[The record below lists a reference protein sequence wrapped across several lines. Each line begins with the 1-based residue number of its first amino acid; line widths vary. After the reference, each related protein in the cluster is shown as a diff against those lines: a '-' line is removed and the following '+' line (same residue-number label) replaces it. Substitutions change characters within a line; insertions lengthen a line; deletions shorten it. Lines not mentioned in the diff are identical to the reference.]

1 MKNEVFNGS
10 RFWNYFKYDFTQ
22 MWRNHVK
29 ASIGIGLSGLILYVI
44 SVGFNLIF
52 GGGWDGPNL
61 GIRFGV
67 FILAFTAL
75 ELYQTRTY
83 GYLTDKRKGS
93 AWLMLPASTFEKWLS
108 MVLMTIIVLPLLFV
122 GVYLLSDLLV
132 ASLDP
137 TVGHSMLHSIGS
149 GFRDLSGEI
158 INVNGDYNTNWSVW
172 AFVPVFFV
180 GICTNFLFFLL
191 CGLIFKKNKILGG
204 FVIIFLLSSLFSIV
218 FSLIGINT
226 NIEIEANDFAEAEVY
241 IRQVLN
247 TVTWV
252 SALMAA
258 GLAGGIYWR
267 LKTLKH

>member
-1 MKNEVFNGS
+1 MKSEVFSSS

-22 MWRNHVK
+22 MWRNHMK
-29 ASIGIGLSGLILYVI
+29 AAIGIGLSGLILYVI
-44 SVGFNLIF
+44 TVAFNLIF
-52 GGGWDGPNL
+52 NGSWNGPSL
-61 GIRFGV
+61 GARLLVLIV
-67 FILAFTAL
+67 AFSAL

-93 AWLMLPASTFEKWLS
+93 AWLMNPASTFENWLS
-108 MVLMTIIVLPLLFV
+108 MILMTIIVLPVLFM
-122 GVYLLSDLLV
+122 GVYFVSDVLV

-137 TVGHSMLHSIGS
+137 TVGHSIAHTIGT
-149 GFRDLSGEI
+149 GFRDVSSELV
-158 INVNGDYNTNWSVW
+158 NVNGDYDTSWDIW
-172 AFVPVFFV
+172 AFVPAVII

-191 CGLIFKKNKILGG
+191 CGLVFKKNKILGG
-204 FVIIFLLSSLFSIV
+204 FVIIFLLSSLFSVV

-226 NIEIEANDFAEAEVY
+226 NINIEADSFAEAEVY

-247 TVTWV
+247 ITTWV
-252 SALMAA
+252 SALIGA